1 MSKINLNNPIK
12 ILLPI
17 SLEIEEFKMQE
28 KMNHLAKKNLAS
40 IAKKFLNDCIIE
52 IHAENMIGRRLT
64 DKERLHMLREQSN
77 IEFRMN

>member
-28 KMNHLAKKNLAS
+28 KMNHLGKKNLES
-40 IAKKFLNDCIIE
+40 LFKK
-52 IHAENMIGRRLT
+52 M
-64 DKERLHMLREQSN
+64 KEKNKREFYLHY
-77 IEFRMN
+77 